1 MWWGVMKDD
10 DSWREV
16 FRMAM
21 LELDSTKLQARIIC
35 AKQAISRRV
44 KELGS
49 DHGGTPEECQ
59 AISDALNSLRVL
71 QREFDNA
78 SGWPK

>member
-1 MWWGVMKDD
+1 MKED

-21 LELDSTKLQARIIC
+21 LELDSTELQARIIC
-35 AKQAISRRV
+35 AQQAISRRV
-44 KELGS
+44 KELAS
-49 DHGGTPEECQ
+49 DHGGTPEERQ

-71 QREFDNA
+71 QRELDIA
-78 SGWPK
+78 SGWPN